1 MLRRLA
7 FLTLLSISS
16 APAGILTDNLGTAKR
31 VTLETPTLSDK
42 PVWDEYGLDGVE
54 TGRYESA
61 GGKSFTATA
70 WRLKDPTGSQAAFRW
85 LRPAGSQPGNKD
97 ALYYSP
103 RFAVTNGSATLM
115 TFGNYLLRFEGGVPV
130 RDELKILLFQLPRV
144 DQSSLPPVIEYVP
157 KNSLVAGTDRFIAG
171 PASLEKFFPKLT
183 PAAVGFHFGAEGVVG
198 RYRMGSSETEMAV
211 FYYPTNQMAR
221 DRLPEFQKLSGALV
235 KRSGPILALASSPQN
250 ANDAER
256 LLALINYKAQVTTS
270 ARPTTIIQDTGNMLI
285 AIFQLIGVLLS
296 ITVVAGVMVFF
307 MRRLRRAAAGGKEED
322 PMTMLHLEDR
332 R

>member
-7 FLTLLSISS
+7 LQVLFCVSGAT
-16 APAGILTDNLGTAKR
+16 AGILTDNLGTAKR
-31 VTLETPTLSDK
+31 VTLETPAIEDK

-61 GGKSFTATA
+61 TGKSFTTTA

-85 LRPAGSQPGNKD
+85 LRPAGAQAGNKD

-103 RFAVTNGSATLM
+103 RFAVTTGSTTLM
-115 TFGNYLLRFEGGVPV
+115 TFGNYLLRFEGGAPAH
-130 RDELKILLFQLPRV
+130 DELKILLFQLPKV
-144 DQSSLPPVIEYVP
+144 DQSSLPPVIDYVP
-157 KNSLVAGTDRFIAG
+157 GNLVPGTDRFIAG

-198 RYRMGSSETEMAV
+198 RYRTGSSETEMVV

-221 DRLPEFQKLSGALV
+221 DRYPEFQKLSGALV
-235 KRSGPILALASSPQN
+235 KRSGPILALVNSPQN

-256 LLALINYKAQVTTS
+256 LLALINYRAQVTTS
-270 ARPTTIIQDTGNMLI
+270 ARPTTIIQDTGSMLI

-296 ITVVAGVMVFF
+296 LTIAAGVMVFI
-307 MRRLRRAAAGGKEED
+307 MRRLRRAATGGKEED

-332 R
+332 H

>member
-7 FLTLLSISS
+7 FLTVFCISS

-31 VTLETPTLSDK
+31 VTLETPAVPDK

-85 LRPAGSQPGNKD
+85 LRPAGAQPGNKD
-97 ALYYSP
+97 ALFYSP
-103 RFAVTNGSATLM
+103 RFAVTTGPTTLM
-115 TFGNYLLRFEGGVPV
+115 TFGNYLLRFDGGVPV

-144 DQSSLPPVIEYVP
+144 DQSSLPPVIDYIP
-157 KNSLVAGTDRFIAG
+157 GNSLVSGTDRFIAG
-171 PASLEKFFPKLT
+171 PASLEKFFPELT

-221 DRLPEFQKLSGALV
+221 DRLPEFRKLSGALV
-235 KRSGPILALASSPQN
+235 KRSGPILALVSSPRN

-256 LLALINYKAQVTTS
+256 LLALVNYRAQVTTS
-270 ARPTTIIQDTGNMLI
+270 ARPTTIIQDTGSMLI

-296 ITVVAGVMVFF
+296 ITIVAGVMVFF

-332 R
+332 H